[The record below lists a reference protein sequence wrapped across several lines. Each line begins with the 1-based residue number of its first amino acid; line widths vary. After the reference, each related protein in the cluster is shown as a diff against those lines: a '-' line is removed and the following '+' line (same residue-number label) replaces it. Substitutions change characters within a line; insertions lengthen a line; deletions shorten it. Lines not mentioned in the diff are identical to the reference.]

1 MAKNVGLIGSVRG
14 KLGNAVFYTRAGRQ
28 CSRVYQPEV
37 RNPQTK
43 RQQTSR
49 EKMAAVVDALK
60 PFANVLR
67 AGWGLN
73 YPTYTFQ
80 RAVGLAIPVSA
91 GIVEMTENGV
101 VIDKPG
107 LAAVMSAG
115 QLVMPTFDE
124 IDASAEEEIAFKV
137 TTTRNDF
144 IDNGGA
150 EIGCGVVVAIWNNSL
165 GQVVEYSQALTDQ
178 AEAQDVVVP
187 VPAIW
192 SGTVVYVYAFL
203 KQIPIAVNGVNSQTL
218 PWMYPSRTSATTF
231 LGQAT
236 VA

>member
-37 RNPQTK
+37 RNPKTK

-49 EKMAAVVDALK
+49 EKMSAVVSALK
-60 PFANVLR
+60 PFVNVLR
-67 AGWGLN
+67 AGWGLI

-80 RAVGLAIPVSA
+80 RAVGMAIPVSA
-91 GIVEMTENGV
+91 GVVEMTENGAV
-101 VIDKPG
+101 VDKPQ

-115 QLVMPTFDE
+115 QLVMPTFSELDL
-124 IDASAEEEIAFKV
+124 ATEETVSFTV
-137 TTTRNDF
+137 TTTKNDF

-150 EIGCGVVVAIWNNSL
+150 EIGCGVVVAIWNPSL
-165 GQVVEYSQALTDQ
+165 GQVVEYSQALTDMD
-178 AEAQDVVVP
+178 EAQEVNVVVP
-187 VPAIW
+187 AVW
-192 SGTVVYVYAFL
+192 SGTTVYVYAFL
-203 KQIPIAVNGVNSQTL
+203 KQIPIAVNGVNTNTL

-231 LGQAT
+231 LGNGS

>member
-43 RQQTSR
+43 RQMTSR

-91 GIVEMTENGV
+91 GIVEMTENGA

-107 LAAVMSAG
+107 LASVMSAG
-115 QLVMPTFDE
+115 QLVMPTYGD
-124 IDASAEEEIAFKV
+124 IDVSEEELVSFKV
-137 TTTRNDF
+137 TTSKNDF

-165 GQVVEYSQALTDQ
+165 GQVVEYSQALTDTD
-178 AEAQDVVVP
+178 EAQDVSVP
-187 VPAIW
+187 VPAVW

-231 LGQAT
+231 LGQGTIA
-236 VA
+236 